1 MSSALGDSGWA
12 HMQEP
17 QQRAAA
23 HIMPPNVSEG
33 KYPGLAGRDPSMEAD
48 EGAHRLLHLHFKA

>member
-1 MSSALGDSGWA
+1 MRAGVA
-12 HMQEP
+12 NAQEP

-23 HIMPPNVSEG
+23 HIMPPTGSEG

-48 EGAHRLLHLHFKA
+48 EGAHCLLLLPFMA